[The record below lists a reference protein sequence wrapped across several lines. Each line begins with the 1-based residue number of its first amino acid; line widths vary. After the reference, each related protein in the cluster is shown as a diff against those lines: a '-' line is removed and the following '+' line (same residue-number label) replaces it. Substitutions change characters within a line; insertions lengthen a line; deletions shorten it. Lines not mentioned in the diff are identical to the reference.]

1 MALMEIEWHPTD
13 RQLRVFGVSG
23 LAASI
28 VAALVLHWVWGV
40 ANAWVAIVP
49 MVGLGIFLC
58 SLLSRPA
65 TRLLYLGLTLV
76 VMPIGLVVSFALLAG
91 FYFLLL
97 TPLALLF
104 RLIGRDAMRRKWE
117 PRADSYWTTHEQTQ
131 TMERYLHQF

>member
-1 MALMEIEWHPTD
+1 MALMEIQWHPTP
-13 RQLRVFGVSG
+13 RQLRVFGLGG

-28 VAALVLHWVWGV
+28 VAAAVLHSLWGIDGPRPWIVPAVGV
-40 ANAWVAIVP
+40 A
-49 MVGLGIFLC
+49 IFLC
-58 SLLSRPA
+58 SRISLTA
-65 TRLLYLGLTLV
+65 TRWLYLGLTLLT
-76 VMPIGLVVSFALLAG
+76 MPIGLVVSFVLLAG

-117 PRADSYWTTHEQTQ
+117 PRADSYWTPHEPTQ